1 MTLGEKQEV
10 FTSNIGKLITY
21 AETLGYGCR
30 LREVERTAY
39 QQAEYVRNKRSL
51 TNDSKHLESLAAD
64 IYFTQAGKLLDKK
77 SDLEIFGKY
86 WESLNSANKWGG
98 NWKSLVDCPHF
109 EMSKE

>member
-1 MTLGEKQEV
+1 MSLGDNQET
-10 FTSNIGKLITY
+10 FTENIAKLITY
-21 AETLGYGCR
+21 AVTLGYGCR

-39 QQAEYVRNKRSL
+39 QQAEYVRTKRSL
-51 TNDSKHLESLAAD
+51 TNGSKHLESLAAD

-86 WESLNSANKWGG
+86 WESLHPANKWGG

-109 EMSKE
+109 EMQA